1 MLRCHGE
8 DHWKKG
14 IFKRKK
20 KLAPGGPGAGAAI
33 TNPNFMVKVAT
44 WRLAGMQS
52 RGPGTGCGGM
62 LVANDWQCEEK
73 ICFADKFARESNR

>member
-44 WRLAGMQS
+44 WRLAGMQPMVAK
-52 RGPGTGCGGM
+52 RGGQAVPRAGDWLRGNAGC
-62 LVANDWQCEEK
+62 Q
-73 ICFADKFARESNR
+73 